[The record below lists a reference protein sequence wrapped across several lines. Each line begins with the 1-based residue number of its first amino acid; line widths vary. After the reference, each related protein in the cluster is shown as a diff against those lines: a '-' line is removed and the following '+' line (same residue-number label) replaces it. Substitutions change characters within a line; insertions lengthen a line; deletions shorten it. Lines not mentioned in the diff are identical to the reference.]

1 MHAQRYRKPIGTFEP
16 AALTLLHE
24 HAWPGNVRELD
35 HAVERAVLMAQGAT
49 IQAADLG
56 LRRTGPVEDRL
67 DEMSLEDIEAL
78 FIRKAMS
85 RYGNVS
91 HAAKALGLSRSAL
104 YRRLERHRCHVVKA
118 VCRWSATTAACWR
131 WRWPAARRPSSWRR
145 SICARCRGRCRHA
158 WRPGWRSWRSGPAW
172 RCCARRHVARPL
184 QTISNLLAALREGDF
199 SIRARTGGGADPLEH
214 VMFEINTLADTLR
227 GQRLGAQEATALL
240 HAVMAEI
247 DVAIFAFDGHQRL
260 VLVNRYGARLLGVAD
275 TDLIGRSAETLGLQ
289 GALQTAATLQDLT
302 FAGGAGRWEV
312 RRTRFFQG
320 GSPHDLL
327 ALSDLSQPL
336 REQEREAWRRLIRVI
351 GHELNNSLA
360 PIKSIAGSLESLLGR
375 DPLPGDWRDDMT
387 HGLSIIAA
395 RSDALGRFTSAY
407 ARLARLPPPTRVQH
421 RPRAARCGA
430 SPRSIRGA
438 AVALAEGPP
447 LSVEADAD
455 QLEQLLINV
464 TRNAVDAALETGGA
478 RRARLDAAGRL
489 GGDSR
494 GRRGAGVAEHREPL
508 RALLHHQAGRIG
520 HRPRP
525 QPADRRG
532 PRGHAR
538 PSRTART
545 SAAPAP
551 PCASRGA
558 RAGATIRTTPP
569 PRRRSPPSG
578 PGAPTTSKHQAC
590 S

>member
-1 MHAQRYRKPIGTFEP
+1 M
-16 AALTLLHE
+16 
-24 HAWPGNVRELD
+24 
-35 HAVERAVLMAQGAT
+35 
-49 IQAADLG
+49 
-56 LRRTGPVEDRL
+56 
-67 DEMSLEDIEAL
+67 
-78 FIRKAMS
+78 
-85 RYGNVS
+85 VS
-91 HAAKALGLSRSAL
+91 HDRRVLALALAGGAPAVVLATFYLRALPWPVPARVAAWLAVMAIWAGLAML
-104 YRRLERHRCHVVKA
+104 
-118 VCRWSATTAACWR
+118 
-131 WRWPAARRPSSWRR
+131 
-145 SICARCRGRCRHA
+145 
-158 WRPGWRSWRSGPAW
+158 
-172 RCCARRHVARPL
+172 ARRHVARPL

-199 SIRARTGGGADPLEH
+199 SIRARTAGGADPLEH

-407 ARLARLPPPTRVQH
+407 ARLARLPPPTRVPTDLGPLM
-421 RPRAARCGA
+421 RRVAALDPRRV
-430 SPRSIRGA
+430 
-438 AVALAEGPP
+438 VALAEGPS

-478 RRARLDAAGRL
+478 VALGWTLQDDWVEIRVDDEGPGLPSTANLFVPFFTTKPGGSGIGLALSRQIAEAHGGTLTLENRTDQRGTRAILRL
-489 GGDSR
+489 
-494 GRRGAGVAEHREPL
+494 
-508 RALLHHQAGRIG
+508 
-520 HRPRP
+520 
-525 QPADRRG
+525 
-532 PRGHAR
+532 PRGTR
-538 PSRTART
+538 RDDPFQ
-545 SAAPAP
+545 AA
-551 PCASRGA
+551 AS
-558 RAGATIRTTPP
+558 
-569 PRRRSPPSG
+569 
-578 PGAPTTSKHQAC
+578 
-590 S
+590 

>member
-1 MHAQRYRKPIGTFEP
+1 MVSHDRRVLALALAGGAPAVVLATFYLR
-16 AALTLLHE
+16 ALP
-24 HAWPGNVRELD
+24 WPGPARVAAWL
-35 HAVERAVLMAQGAT
+35 AVMAIWA
-49 IQAADLG
+49 G
-56 LRRTGPVEDRL
+56 L
-67 DEMSLEDIEAL
+67 
-78 FIRKAMS
+78 AM
-85 RYGNVS
+85 
-91 HAAKALGLSRSAL
+91 L
-104 YRRLERHRCHVVKA
+104 
-118 VCRWSATTAACWR
+118 
-131 WRWPAARRPSSWRR
+131 
-145 SICARCRGRCRHA
+145 
-158 WRPGWRSWRSGPAW
+158 
-172 RCCARRHVARPL
+172 ARRHVARPL

-275 TDLIGRSAETLGLQ
+275 TDLIGRTAETLGLQ
-289 GALQTAATLQDLT
+289 GALQTPATLQDLT

-407 ARLARLPPPTRVQH
+407 ARLARLPPPTRVSTDLGPLM
-421 RPRAARCGA
+421 RRVAALDPRR
-430 SPRSIRGA
+430 
-438 AVALAEGPP
+438 AVTLAEGPP

-478 RRARLDAAGRL
+478 VALSWTLQDDWVEIRVDDEGPGLPSTANLFVPFFTTKPGGSGIGLALSRQIAEAHGGTLTLENRTDQRGTRATLRL
-489 GGDSR
+489 
-494 GRRGAGVAEHREPL
+494 
-508 RALLHHQAGRIG
+508 
-520 HRPRP
+520 
-525 QPADRRG
+525 
-532 PRGHAR
+532 
-538 PSRTART
+538 
-545 SAAPAP
+545 
-551 PCASRGA
+551 
-558 RAGATIRTTPP
+558 
-569 PRRRSPPSG
+569 PRRESRRDDPHHAAAS
-578 PGAPTTSKHQAC
+578 
-590 S
+590 